1 MANWADFSP
10 VSLKQNSHEIR
21 YINIKRQAPISV
33 PGETKAM
40 KEKEMKLQERLNANA
55 HWLLR
60 FAVVGVFLYHGILKF
75 SNLDGF
81 ATMLPISYT
90 QVVFVA
96 LANIGSVL
104 VILGG
109 LRNDLFSD
117 LATRIGAALNIPVMI
132 GAISL
137 VHWGRWN
144 FVPTAT
150 HPLGGMEFQVVLILV
165 MLFLVATGNNKLLAA
180 DSQAPA

>member
-1 MANWADFSP
+1 
-10 VSLKQNSHEIR
+10 
-21 YINIKRQAPISV
+21 
-33 PGETKAM
+33 
-40 KEKEMKLQERLNANA
+40 MKLREQFTNNA

-60 FAVVGVFLYHGILKF
+60 ISIASVFMYHGVLKF

-90 QVVFVA
+90 EVVFVA
-96 LANIGSVL
+96 LANVGSVL

-109 LRNDLFSD
+109 FRNDVLSD
-117 LATRIGAALNIPVMI
+117 LFTRIGAALNIPVMI

-144 FVPTAT
+144 FVPTET
-150 HPLGGMEFQVVLILV
+150 HPMGGMEFQVVLALLMLYLV
-165 MLFLVATGNNKLLAA
+165 ITGNSSLKAA
-180 DSQAPA
+180 NLQRT

>member
-1 MANWADFSP
+1 M
-10 VSLKQNSHEIR
+10 
-21 YINIKRQAPISV
+21 
-33 PGETKAM
+33 
-40 KEKEMKLQERLNANA
+40 
-55 HWLLR
+55 
-60 FAVVGVFLYHGILKF
+60 
-75 SNLDGF
+75 
-81 ATMLPISYT
+81 MLPISYT
-90 QVVFVA
+90 QVVLVA

-109 LRNDLFSD
+109 FRNDVLAD

-144 FVPTAT
+144 FVPTDT

-165 MLFLVATGNNKLLAA
+165 MLYLIITGNKKIQAA
-180 DSQAPA
+180 DSQVSTA

>member
-1 MANWADFSP
+1 
-10 VSLKQNSHEIR
+10 
-21 YINIKRQAPISV
+21 
-33 PGETKAM
+33 
-40 KEKEMKLQERLNANA
+40 MKLQNRINANA

-60 FAVVGVFLYHGILKF
+60 FAIVGVFLYHGILKF

-81 ATMLPISYT
+81 ATILPISFT

-96 LANIGSVL
+96 LANVGSVL

-109 LRNDLFSD
+109 FRTDVLSD
-117 LATRIGAALNIPVMI
+117 LATRIGAALNIRVMI

-144 FVPTAT
+144 FVPTDV
-150 HPLGGMEFQVVLILV
+150 HPMGGMEFQVVLILV
-165 MLFLVATGNNKLLAA
+165 MLYLIITGNRNLLAV
-180 DSQAPA
+180 DSSTSAA

>member
-1 MANWADFSP
+1 
-10 VSLKQNSHEIR
+10 
-21 YINIKRQAPISV
+21 
-33 PGETKAM
+33 
-40 KEKEMKLQERLNANA
+40 MKLQDRLTANA

-60 FAVVGVFLYHGILKF
+60 LAIVGVFVYHGVLKF

-109 LRNDLFSD
+109 FRNDWLSD
-117 LATRIGAALNIPVMI
+117 LATRIGWIRGLARSRPARTTLPPRCAAGPR
-132 GAISL
+132 
-137 VHWGRWN
+137 GRPPPPGR
-144 FVPTAT
+144 FP
-150 HPLGGMEFQVVLILV
+150 P
-165 MLFLVATGNNKLLAA
+165 
-180 DSQAPA
+180 APR